1 MGGLSIRIEGLNIS
15 AELACKIT
23 QEDFYLWSD
32 AMELPWLTIVNL
44 SDCSPC
50 DVKSYL
56 ARFPGRNIVAL
67 LAPEQGELAAAAMRA
82 GVQDYL
88 LIPVETEQLL
98 ASIQRLH
105 RLELPDS
112 SLVVAASVSRQL
124 LMLAH
129 RAATT
134 EASVLLLGESG
145 TGKEPLARYIH
156 RHSSRS
162 HKPFVAINCAA
173 IPESILESVLFGHVK
188 GAFTGAICDKAGKF
202 EQANGGTLLL
212 DEIGEMPLPLQ
223 AKLLRVLQEREVER
237 LGGQHVIP
245 LDIRIIASTNRDL
258 RQAVEF
264 GHFRED
270 LFYRLDVLPLKIKP
284 LRERKADILPLAEH
298 FLNLYGQSDCSSRCY
313 FSEHARQV
321 LVTYDWPGNVR
332 ELENCIQRALVMR
345 RGQAIQVAELGL
357 NIQEETLELEP
368 LGASDGLK
376 ASKQQ
381 AEFQYIIDVLK
392 RFNGQRTLSAEAL
405 GMTTRALRYR
415 LVQMREAGIDIE
427 MLLEQAGRA
436 A

>member
-1 MGGLSIRIEGLNIS
+1 MIGLSIRIEGLNLE
-15 AELACKIT
+15 ADLLCKIM
-23 QEDFYLWSD
+23 QEDFCLWKD
-32 AMELPWLTIVNL
+32 GMEVPWLTVINL
-44 SDCSPC
+44 SSCSPS
-50 DVKSYL
+50 DVKDYL
-56 ARFPGRNIVAL
+56 TRFPGRNQLAL
-67 LAPEQGELAAAAMRA
+67 LAPEQSELATAAMRA

-88 LIPVETEQLL
+88 LIPVESEQLL
-98 ASIQRLH
+98 ASIHRLR

-112 SLVVAASVSRQL
+112 SLVVSAAVSRQL

-162 HKPFVAINCAA
+162 HKPFIAINCAA

-188 GAFTGAICDKAGKF
+188 GAFTGAVCDKAGKF

-212 DEIGEMPLPLQ
+212 DEIGEMPLALQ

-237 LGGQHVIP
+237 LGGQHAIP

-258 RQAVEF
+258 RQAVEL
-264 GHFRED
+264 GNFRED
-270 LFYRLDVLPLKIKP
+270 LFYRLDVLPLKIRP
-284 LRERKADILPLAEH
+284 LRERKTDILPLAEH
-298 FLNLYGQSDCSSRCY
+298 FLNLYSQTDATSACY
-313 FSEHARQV
+313 FSDHAKQT
-321 LVTYDWPGNVR
+321 LVSYDWPGNVR

-345 RGQAIQVAELGL
+345 RGLAIQAAELGL
-357 NIQEETLELEP
+357 NVQEEVLPVEHRDVT
-368 LGASDGLK
+368 DGLR

-392 RFNGQRTLSAEAL
+392 RFNGQRTLSAQAL

-415 LVQMREAGIDIE
+415 LVQMRDAGIDIE
-427 MLLEQAGRA
+427 TLLEQAGRA

>member
-1 MGGLSIRIEGLNIS
+1 MHENF
-15 AELACKIT
+15 C
-23 QEDFYLWSD
+23 LWND
-32 AMELPWLTIVNL
+32 KMDLPWLTIVNL
-44 SDCSPC
+44 SDCSPS
-50 DVKSYL
+50 DVKDYL
-56 ARFPGRNIVAL
+56 ARFPSRNQLAL

-88 LIPVETEQLL
+88 LIPVESEQLL
-98 ASIQRLH
+98 ASIHRLR

-112 SLVVAASVSRQL
+112 SLVVSASVSRQL

-162 HKPFVAINCAA
+162 HKPFIAINCAA

-212 DEIGEMPLPLQ
+212 DEIGEMPLTLQ

-237 LGGQHVIP
+237 LGGQHAIA

-258 RQAVEF
+258 RQAVEL

-270 LFYRLDVLPLKIKP
+270 LFYRLDVLPLKISP

-298 FLNLYGQSDCSSRCY
+298 FLDLYHQPDTTSTCY
-313 FSEHARQV
+313 FSEHARQA
-321 LVTYDWPGNVR
+321 LVSYDWPGNVR

-345 RGQAIQVAELGL
+345 RGLAIQAADLGL
-357 NIQEETLELEP
+357 NIQLEVQAVEHP
-368 LGASDGLK
+368 EVTDGLR

-392 RFNGQRTLSAEAL
+392 RFNGQRTLSAQAL